1 MQLFRIF
8 NYFALCLL
16 CFPLALGSLGLSE
29 TYCEKTLD
37 CNGPN
42 TLCIKN
48 RCICIKSHKWDEEGY
63 ECGIDFTTESPEQNK
78 SEPDVVKV
86 HVQDDKKVPISFY
99 KSASFF
105 ASYTFII
112 SCVIISI
119 FTCYLKILAV
129 RRWQMRLREI
139 RHINSYV

>member
-1 MQLFRIF
+1 MQLFRIIYCF
-8 NYFALCLL
+8 TLWLLCLH
-16 CFPLALGSLGLSE
+16 FVLGKKES
-29 TYCEKTLD
+29 YCEKTLD

-48 RCICIKSHKWDEEGY
+48 RCICIKSHKWDEDGND
-63 ECGIDFTTESPEQNK
+63 CDTESTSESPIQNRP
-78 SEPDVVKV
+78 EPDVVKV
-86 HVQDDKKVPISFY
+86 HVQDDKKLSISFY

-119 FTCYLKILAV
+119 FTCYVKILAV

-139 RHINSYV
+139 RHINNYV